1 MKLKL
6 HKSHG
11 LKQAS
16 RQWYMCFARG
26 MTKMGFDTAAAEP
39 ALFIKRSPKP
49 LYIVILVDD
58 DILFGPPKEVQET
71 KTAISRVFTVQ
82 DLGPAD
88 FFLGM
93 EITRDRHA
101 RTLNSPRREPPRIFW
116 RSTTCRTPS
125 PLSTAEKPTR
135 EGETLDTLAFSYS
148 NLVGSMLYIA
158 NCTRPDMSHT
168 MGVLARF
175 ISKPTKEH
183 WGLVKAALSYMAE
196 SAEKGLV
203 CGTDKL
209 QLKAYCDADLAGDL
223 DTRRSTSGFVFTLAG
238 GAIS

>member
-6 HKSHG
+6 HKSLYG

-16 RQWYMCFARG
+16 RQWYLCFARE

-39 ALFIKRSPKP
+39 ALFIKGGPKP
-49 LYIVILVDD
+49 VYIVIWVDD
-58 DILFGPPKEVQET
+58 YILIGPPKEVQET
-71 KTAISRVFTVQ
+71 KTAISRVFTVR

-101 RTLNSPRREPPRIFW
+101 RTLKLTQTQATKDLLEEHNMQNAKPRP
-116 RSTTCRTPS
+116 T

-135 EGETLDTLAFSYS
+135 EGETLDTSAFPYS
-148 NLVGSMLYIA
+148 SLVGSMLYTA

-168 MGVLARF
+168 VGVLARF
-175 ISKPTKEH
+175 MSKPTKDH
-183 WGLVKAALSYMAE
+183 WRLAKAALFYMAG

-203 CGTDKL
+203 FGIDRQTAAEGVL
-209 QLKAYCDADLAGDL
+209 
-223 DTRRSTSGFVFTLAG
+223 RR
-238 GAIS
+238 